1 MAVLDPVAYLRE
13 TAPFDRL
20 PAPAFDEA
28 ARAMEIVFHTRG
40 TRLVSRGGE
49 PLEHLYVIRKGAV
62 RLEREAATIQLLE
75 EGEIFGFTSLI
86 TGRATLDVIADDDL
100 LAYRIPRPVF
110 ERLLADA
117 SFAGHF
123 ATGLGERLRSFLDRP
138 QAASFQADLSM
149 PLGKLVHSAPVWVEA
164 AATAADAARAMDAH
178 GVSAVLVRSEPAG
191 IVTDRDFRTRVLAQ
205 GLGPETPVARICTQ
219 PLRTVNEDMPVYEAW
234 HHVLDPSGVRHL
246 AVARG
251 AEVVGLLTS
260 IDLLKQ
266 TSQGPVAV
274 LRSVERLASREA
286 LPGYAARV
294 TEMSAALLAGGLDP
308 FVIAG
313 FVARLNDTLIAR
325 ILRWAEAELGPPPVP
340 YAWMVFGSE
349 GRMEQTLLTD
359 QDNALVSAE
368 ETPEGEEYFAEMA
381 ERAVRDLVAAG
392 FPPCPG
398 DCMATRWR
406 GSLDWWRRQFRE
418 WAEEPKPQA
427 LLHASIFFDFR
438 AVHGHLDLAPLVEE
452 VARAARSDTFRN
464 AMARVA
470 LGFKPP
476 PSLLLR
482 IRGESSSLDI
492 KAHGVTPVV
501 GLARVYGLE
510 VGSRSR
516 ATLDRLQD
524 AVRVGVMGRDELAT
538 ISEAY
543 HFIVQLRLR
552 QQLRMAAEGEE
563 VSNVISLARLSSIER
578 TRLKDAFGAI
588 ARWQE
593 RAAFHFHVY

>member
-1 MAVLDPVAYLRE
+1 
-13 TAPFDRL
+13 
-20 PAPAFDEA
+20 
-28 ARAMEIVFHTRG
+28 
-40 TRLVSRGGE
+40 
-49 PLEHLYVIRKGAV
+49 
-62 RLEREAATIQLLE
+62 
-75 EGEIFGFTSLI
+75 
-86 TGRATLDVIADDDL
+86 
-100 LAYRIPRPVF
+100 
-110 ERLLADA
+110 
-117 SFAGHF
+117 
-123 ATGLGERLRSFLDRP
+123 
-138 QAASFQADLSM
+138 
-149 PLGKLVHSAPVWVEA
+149 
-164 AATAADAARAMDAH
+164 
-178 GVSAVLVRSEPAG
+178 
-191 IVTDRDFRTRVLAQ
+191 
-205 GLGPETPVARICTQ
+205 
-219 PLRTVNEDMPVYEAW
+219 
-234 HHVLDPSGVRHL
+234 
-246 AVARG
+246 
-251 AEVVGLLTS
+251 
-260 IDLLKQ
+260 
-266 TSQGPVAV
+266 
-274 LRSVERLASREA
+274 
-286 LPGYAARV
+286 
-294 TEMSAALLAGGLDP
+294 
-308 FVIAG
+308 
-313 FVARLNDTLIAR
+313 
-325 ILRWAEAELGPPPVP
+325 
-340 YAWMVFGSE
+340 
-349 GRMEQTLLTD
+349 
-359 QDNALVSAE
+359 
-368 ETPEGEEYFAEMA
+368 
-381 ERAVRDLVAAG
+381 
-392 FPPCPG
+392 
-398 DCMATRWR
+398 MATRWR